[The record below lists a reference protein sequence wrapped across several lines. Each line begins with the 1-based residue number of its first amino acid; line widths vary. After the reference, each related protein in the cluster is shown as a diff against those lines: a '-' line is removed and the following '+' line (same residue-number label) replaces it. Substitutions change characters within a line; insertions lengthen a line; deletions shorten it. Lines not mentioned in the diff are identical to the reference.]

1 MSFPFLCYLPNSNEI
16 IKSKKATFFD
26 KLPLYNKEKL
36 FFLESSEESS
46 FGISKRAYN
55 HENEKNIILK
65 TFDHILASE
74 FSEIALSDAILED
87 YILNKVENLKI
98 TDYVLKYY
106 GVFLDP
112 EKTKSSLSSLIFQK
126 EDGICSLEDIVNSGM
141 VYEKE
146 NLKYVMTYL
155 IKGLYILQK
164 NGIAV
169 RDVKLSNFVL
179 VENEECNAY
188 AYKIKNL
195 SIGCFLFEGT
205 TFIGNENISG
215 CNKMY
220 AAPEVERS
228 FFNKNI
234 KKNNKKDEYDPF
246 KADAYSLG
254 VCLLKLMGF
263 LNPKQEINEGNLLK
277 PEFLLKYQDFDK
289 FLKNMLCEDPM
300 HRYDFKQL
308 WMLLSN
314 SEDILSYIP
323 KPPEKLYL
331 EERKHFEKWR
341 DDMERKRINHA
352 DDIMRIFYEHKNLFK
367 IYSKSLKKQKESQYH
382 FDKACSLFKEYKER
396 LNTNNSYTNGATI
409 ETTERMDDKEEIFI
423 FRERANQLRKNDEQ
437 EKAIEVLRDCL
448 NICER
453 IYKKSDSYDK
463 EYMLN
468 EDFANCFLQIAI
480 NYLDLGK
487 EKEAEENCQQSL
499 NLLLLSFG
507 ENNEKTAKAYA
518 VLGAINEKNEEIE
531 KAEEFYL
538 KFLDIRKGENNF
550 DSDIANVYNSLGG
563 IYLKQENQEK
573 AEEYYK
579 KALDIRIKIY
589 GTSHLDVANSYLNL
603 GILYK
608 EIWDFEKA
616 DEFFNEGKKIYEGF
630 YGENNSK
637 IVSINEALIDL
648 YVIMGNIKKKDKKFK
663 EAEEIY
669 NKALKL
675 AQNQNS
681 IYCMVISENLKSL
694 YLDGILENLEK

>member
-1 MSFPFLCYLPNSNEI
+1 M
-16 IKSKKATFFD
+16 
-26 KLPLYNKEKL
+26 PLFNKEDL
-36 FFLESSEESS
+36 IIFESSEEGG
-46 FGISKRAYN
+46 FGTSKRAYN
-55 HENEKNIILK
+55 HEKAQNITIK
-65 TFDHILASE
+65 SFDHILADE

-87 YILNKVENLKI
+87 YILNKVENLKF
-98 TDYVLKYY
+98 TDYFLKYH

-112 EKTKSSLSSLIFQK
+112 AETKPQVSSLVFQK
-126 EDGICSLEDIVNSGM
+126 EDGICTLEDIVNSGL

-146 NLKYVMTYL
+146 HLKYVLSYL

-164 NGIAV
+164 HGIAV

-179 VENEECNAY
+179 VENEEGNAC
-188 AYKIKNL
+188 AYKIKNF
-195 SIGCFLFEGT
+195 SIACFLFEGV
-205 TFIGNENISG
+205 TFLGSENISG
-215 CNKMY
+215 CCKMY
-220 AAPEVERS
+220 AAPEVEQY
-228 FFNKNI
+228 FFNKNNR
-234 KKNNKKDEYDPF
+234 KNNKKEEYDPF
-246 KADAYSLG
+246 KADVYSLG
-254 VCLLKLMGF
+254 LCLLRLMGF
-263 LNPKQEINEGNLLK
+263 SNPRKEIEEGNLQK
-277 PEFLLKYQDFDK
+277 PEFLLKYQEFDI
-289 FLKNMLCEDPM
+289 FLKNMLCEDSS

-308 WMLLSN
+308 WLLFSN
-314 SEDILSYIP
+314 SEDLSSFSP
-323 KPPEKLYL
+323 KPPENLYI
-331 EERKHFEKWR
+331 EERKYFEKWR
-341 DDMERKRINHA
+341 DDRERKSIKGP
-352 DDIMRIFYEHKNLFK
+352 DDIMRLFYEHKTLVK
-367 IYSKSLKKQKESQYH
+367 VYSRSMEQQKEWQKKAWQYH
-382 FDKACSLFKEYKER
+382 LDKTWSLFKEYKER
-396 LNTNNSYTNGATI
+396 LNTNNSYTVNGGTI

-423 FRERANQLRKNDEQ
+423 FMERANQLRQSGEQ

-453 IYKKSDSYDK
+453 IYKKSDCYDK

-468 EDFANCFLQIAI
+468 EDFAECFLQMAV

-507 ENNEKTAKAYA
+507 EADERTAKAYA

-538 KFLDIRKGENNF
+538 KVLEIRKGESNPE
-550 DSDIANVYNSLGG
+550 IANVYNSLGG
-563 IYLKQENQEK
+563 IYFRQENQEK
-573 AEEYYK
+573 AEEFYQ
-579 KALDIRIKIY
+579 KALDIRKKCY
-589 GTSHLDVANSYLNL
+589 GKSHPEVANSWLNL

-616 DEFFNEGKKIYEGF
+616 DEFFNEGKKIYEGL
-630 YGENNSK
+630 YGEKNSK
-637 IVSINEALIDL
+637 VESINEALIDL
-648 YVIMGNIKKKDKKFK
+648 YVIIGNIKKKDKKFK